1 MPAHSLDEDE
11 LPGARVLTPNEF
23 VDRDHHPI
31 ICPVAEEHPSPT
43 LVRAD
48 GSVRTVGRPAELAA
62 GALTLTRVREL
73 LSRHVEQRRKDGD
86 ERLHIVDGTTLFGP
100 EDLSGPVGV
109 AATTTPPDARKA
121 ALSIMRERPPTC
133 RKQSRDDRI

>member
-11 LPGARVLTPNEF
+11 LPGARSHRTSSSIVIIT
-23 VDRDHHPI
+23 PI

-100 EDLSGPVGV
+100 EDLADLPDCLR
-109 AATTTPPDARKA
+109 AAIGA
-121 ALSIMRERPPTC
+121 ALG
-133 RKQSRDDRI
+133 